1 LATISQK
8 SFDKK
13 LKMVLLCSKFREDVH
28 MVNQVPTFVEEEKL
42 IAQGYRIIAGV
53 DEVGRGPL
61 AGPVVAAAVI
71 LPLELRPS
79 WLSRVRDSK
88 QLTPSQRESIF
99 DRITESG
106 VAYGL
111 GVVSHEVI
119 DKRGI
124 ASATR
129 LAMRDAIKQ
138 LSICPDYLLI
148 DFMQLPAVR
157 IPQKSVVDGDS
168 VCLSIAA
175 ASIVA
180 KVTRDRMMVEL
191 DGQYPGYGLAQ
202 HKGYGTKEHLACLRR
217 LGPSPLHRHSFK
229 PVRERKGLLLN
240 IRRPYNYRANYLP
253 GLVPYE
259 LFHVQVKF

>member
-1 LATISQK
+1 
-8 SFDKK
+8 
-13 LKMVLLCSKFREDVH
+13 MVLVCPKFEESKDIVG
-28 MVNQVPTFVEEEKL
+28 QVPTFDEEEKL
-42 IAQGYRIIAGV
+42 IARGYRIIAGV

-71 LPLELRPS
+71 LPWGKQPS

-99 DRITESG
+99 DRITASR

-124 ASATR
+124 APATR
-129 LAMRDAIKQ
+129 LAMRRAIEQ
-138 LSICPDYLLI
+138 LSTRPDYLLI
-148 DFMQLPAVR
+148 DFMQLPAIR

-168 VCLSIAA
+168 LCLSIAA

-180 KVTRDRMMVEL
+180 KVTRDRLMVEL
-191 DGQYPGYGLAQ
+191 DGQFPGYGLAQ
-202 HKGYGTKEHLACLRR
+202 HKGYGTPEHLEALQR
-217 LGPSPLHRHSFK
+217 LGPCPIHRKTFE
-229 PVRERKGLLLN
+229 PIKGRLL
-240 IRRPYNYRANYLP
+240 
-253 GLVPYE
+253 
-259 LFHVQVKF
+259 